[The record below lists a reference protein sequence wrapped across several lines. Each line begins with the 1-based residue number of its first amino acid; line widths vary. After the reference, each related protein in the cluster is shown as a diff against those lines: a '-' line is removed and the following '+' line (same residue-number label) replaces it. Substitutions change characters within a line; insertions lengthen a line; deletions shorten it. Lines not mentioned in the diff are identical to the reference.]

1 MITLLAVALP
11 KNLPTVNQRAAV
23 PLTGPAGIC
32 AAARGDEV
40 IELGL
45 GAVLGL
51 AALVWVRLLHF
62 CVFSDTSQLVTKPGR
77 LRVKGGCAKCGRF
90 STAVLGAVCHGFV
103 NSFGEPGTVFFSKW
117 TLPDGICFSQ
127 CHEEGVQGWLQLPWE
142 GGME

>member
-11 KNLPTVNQRAAV
+11 KNLPTVNQCAAV

-40 IELGL
+40 IELAWGL
-45 GAVLGL
+45 CWA
-51 AALVWVRLLHF
+51 WLLWF
-62 CVFSDTSQLVTKPGR
+62 GSVCSISVFSDTSQLVTKPGM
-77 LRVKGGCAKCGRF
+77 LRVEGGCAKCGRF